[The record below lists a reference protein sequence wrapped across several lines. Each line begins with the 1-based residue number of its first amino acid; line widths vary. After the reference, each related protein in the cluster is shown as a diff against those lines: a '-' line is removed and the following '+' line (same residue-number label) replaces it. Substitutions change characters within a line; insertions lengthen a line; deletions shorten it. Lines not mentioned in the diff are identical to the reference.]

1 MKLIKYI
8 LKNEKVLETMGIHAD
23 LLNLNEEFHIFMK
36 LLALPIGA
44 ELGILFGGQL
54 AALIY
59 LLRQPLTHTYIIHT
73 LFYYIHTHTH
83 THTHIYI
90 YARKN
95 WLLPFLKKQFSIL
108 PSFPN

>member
-36 LLALPIGA
+36 LSALPIGA

-59 LLRQPLTHTYIIHT
+59 LLRQPFTHTYIIHT
-73 LFYYIHTHTH
+73 LFYYIHT
-83 THTHIYI
+83 YI
-90 YARKN
+90 YTH
-95 WLLPFLKKQFSIL
+95 FFI
-108 PSFPN
+108 

>member
-36 LLALPIGA
+36 LSALPIRA

-59 LLRQPLTHTYIIHT
+59 LLRQPFTHTYIIHM
-73 LFYYIHTHTH
+73 LFYYIHT
-83 THTHIYI
+83 YI
-90 YARKN
+90 YTH
-95 WLLPFLKKQFSIL
+95 FFI
-108 PSFPN
+108 

>member
-36 LLALPIGA
+36 LPALPIGA

-59 LLRQPLTHTYIIHT
+59 LLKQPFTHTYIIHM
-73 LFYYIHTHTH
+73 LFYYIHT
-83 THTHIYI
+83 YI
-90 YARKN
+90 YTH
-95 WLLPFLKKQFSIL
+95 FFI
-108 PSFPN
+108 